1 MLEGAPKEITEKEV
15 FKALRRKLGPYV
27 NLDQRYNSDFKA
39 SATNTVTAYNL
50 ISEHIDNG
58 EGIPSTW
65 TDLGFNAQ
73 TNFTLL
79 KENDGQLFKKDG
91 NYESLTAFIQ
101 AMKKFHGL
109 TDLVS
114 SAEQR
119 TIEAERVR
127 RSEEKKKFQEDAKSG
142 ALWRNRMPRTIVTQE
157 VTSLKPLRPSPF
169 RPRG

>member
-1 MLEGAPKEITEKEV
+1 MLEGAPKEITEKDV

-39 SATNTVTAYNL
+39 SATNTVAAYNL

-58 EGIPSTW
+58 GGIPSTW

-91 NYESLTAFIQ
+91 TYESPTAFIQ

-109 TDLVS
+109 IDLVS

-127 RSEEKKKFQEDAKSG
+127 RSAEQKQMEKDARSG
-142 ALWRNRMPRTIVTQE
+142 ALWRNRMPPPIELPEENPVKT
-157 VTSLKPLRPSPF
+157 LRPSPF